1 MENGAT
7 KKRGAVAPGKE
18 QVNWRV
24 RVDLLEKLEAERKA
38 KGFKSK
44 PAFLEHIL
52 TVRYY
57 PEPGARKG
65 DG

>member
-1 MENGAT
+1 MESGAT

-18 QVNWRV
+18 QVNWRF
-24 RVDLLEKLEAERKA
+24 RSDLLIKLEAERRD

-52 TVRYY
+52 VNRYY
-57 PEPGARKG
+57 PEEKAGG
-65 DG
+65 